1 MTTRARGD
9 AGTAVT
15 ETVLLVPVLIVLLL
29 FVVFVG
35 RVTSTDHDV
44 QASARDAARAAS
56 VASNPD
62 GAAAAAQATVTDA
75 LAGRHVRCASL
86 QVDVDTTGFTG
97 DGNVAVT
104 VHCTVSLADVTG
116 LAVPGQQTSLTAH
129 AVEVVDRLRGG
140 LP

>member
-15 ETVLLVPVLIVLLL
+15 ETVLIVPVLIVLLL

-35 RVTSTDHDV
+35 RITSADHDV

-56 VASNPD
+56 VASSPD
-62 GAAAAAQATVTDA
+62 GAVAAAQSTVTDT
-75 LAGRHVRCASL
+75 LAGRHVRCATL
-86 QVDVDTTGFTG
+86 AVDVDTAAFTR
-97 DGNVAVT
+97 DGNVGVT

-116 LAVPGQQTSLTAH
+116 LAVPGSKLLTAH